1 MTSPQRIIVVGGGII
16 GITTSLE
23 FQRRGYEVSLLDPK
37 QPGRE
42 TSYGNT
48 GVLSDGS
55 VVISN
60 NPGLRKRLPKL
71 ILKKSNALNYSLGFV
86 LKRLPWVTK
95 FLSYCTDQHLDH
107 SSRALRALQA
117 LSLKLH
123 MDLISDAKAEHL
135 LRKTGWL
142 KVFRSD
148 ASYQSYGME
157 LKVFGRTGVG
167 HTIYSEDELKQLE
180 PALNP
185 IFRHGVLLH
194 DACSVSSPAALCD
207 AYLKL
212 FTDAGG
218 KVIQGAAKRFQRAEN
233 WEIQLRDTKSLQAD
247 AVVLAAGPWSAEIA
261 KSLGY
266 KIPMAWERGYHW
278 HLEPGTGP
286 ALTRAVHDVDAGYV
300 MTPQQQG
307 VRVTSGVELA
317 DRDAPL
323 DDRQVEQSIRSA
335 RQATSLGNKVEDAP
349 WMGRRPTLVDS
360 LPMIGAAPRHPGL
373 WFNFGHQHNGLSTS
387 AASAQLLADL
397 FEDKSPAIDVEAFQP
412 NRFRL

>member
-1 MTSPQRIIVVGGGII
+1 MPQRITVVGGGIV
-16 GITTSLE
+16 GITTALE
-23 FQRRGYEVSLLDPK
+23 LQRRGNQVTLIDPN

-86 LKRLPWVTK
+86 LKRLPWVAR
-95 FLSYCTDQHLDH
+95 FLSYCTDRHLDH
-107 SSRALRALQA
+107 SSQALRTLQA
-117 LSLKLH
+117 HSLQLH
-123 MDLISDAKAEHL
+123 LALITEAQAEHL

-148 ASYQSYGME
+148 ASFEAYEME
-157 LKVFGRTGVG
+157 LKVFERTGVG
-167 HTIYSEDELKQLE
+167 HTIFSEEELKQLE

-212 FTDAGG
+212 FTEAGG
-218 KVIQGAAKRFQRAEN
+218 EVIRDAAKSIRN
-233 WEIQLRDTKSLQAD
+233 PGDWEIELRDTASLEAD
-247 AVVLAAGPWSAEIA
+247 AVILAAGPWSAEIA
-261 KSLGY
+261 KGLGY
-266 KIPMAWERGYHW
+266 SVPMAWERGYHW
-278 HLEPGTGP
+278 HLEPGPGS
-286 ALTRAVHDVDAGYV
+286 ALQRAIHDVDAGYV

-307 VRVTSGVELA
+307 VRVTSGVELN

-323 DDRQVEQSIRSA
+323 DDRQIEQSIRSA
-335 RQATSLGNKVEDAP
+335 RQATTLGDKIEETP

-360 LPMIGAAPRHPGL
+360 LPMIGAAPRHQGL

-387 AASAQLLADL
+387 TASAEILADL
-397 FEDKSPAIDVEAFQP
+397 ISEAPVIIDPSPFRPA
-412 NRFRL
+412 RFSL

>member
-1 MTSPQRIIVVGGGII
+1 MTSSQRIIVVGGGII
-16 GITTSLE
+16 GITSALE

-86 LKRLPWVTK
+86 LKRLPWVAR

-123 MDLISDAKAEHL
+123 MGLISDAKAEHL

-148 ASYQSYGME
+148 ASYKAYDME
-157 LKVFGRTGVG
+157 LKVFERTGVG

-194 DACSVSSPAALCD
+194 NACSVSSPAALW
-207 AYLKL
+207 KN
-212 FTDAGG
+212 FNRPKIG
-218 KVIQGAAKRFQRAEN
+218 KSSFE
-233 WEIQLRDTKSLQAD
+233 
-247 AVVLAAGPWSAEIA
+247 
-261 KSLGY
+261 
-266 KIPMAWERGYHW
+266 
-278 HLEPGTGP
+278 
-286 ALTRAVHDVDAGYV
+286 
-300 MTPQQQG
+300 
-307 VRVTSGVELA
+307 
-317 DRDAPL
+317 
-323 DDRQVEQSIRSA
+323 
-335 RQATSLGNKVEDAP
+335 
-349 WMGRRPTLVDS
+349 
-360 LPMIGAAPRHPGL
+360 APRSCKPTQ
-373 WFNFGHQHNGLSTS
+373 WFSPQGHGPL
-387 AASAQLLADL
+387 
-397 FEDKSPAIDVEAFQP
+397 K
-412 NRFRL
+412 